1 MKSGLEKEWK
11 KVLQKEEK
19 FLRQRTK
26 EEKESKDG
34 LMAWVREKVPP
45 KLISALETAFR
56 KAFYIV
62 FEKGSGIVEKTF
74 SKEDMSL
81 EFAVNDFRIE
91 QSPTRKSMRKMERLP
106 KKNGR
111 INACM
116 TTVEGV
122 GLGLLG
128 IGLPDI
134 PLFLGMLMKGLYET
148 AIGYGF
154 VYDTK
159 EERIFLLRIIAA
171 ALAEPAERTQAD
183 RRVEDWMK
191 NQSQEVDFDQE
202 IERAADAMSA
212 GMLAAKFVQGLPL
225 VGAAG
230 GAYNLVIYRK
240 VQQYAALKY
249 KKRYLMEKMKK
260 HSLDCL

>member
-122 GLGLLG
+122 GLGLLE
-128 IGLPDI
+128 
-134 PLFLGMLMKGLYET
+134 LGY
-148 AIGYGF
+148 
-154 VYDTK
+154 
-159 EERIFLLRIIAA
+159 RIFRC
-171 ALAEPAERTQAD
+171 
-183 RRVEDWMK
+183 
-191 NQSQEVDFDQE
+191 F
-202 IERAADAMSA
+202 
-212 GMLAAKFVQGLPL
+212 
-225 VGAAG
+225 
-230 GAYNLVIYRK
+230 
-240 VQQYAALKY
+240 
-249 KKRYLMEKMKK
+249 
-260 HSLDCL
+260 